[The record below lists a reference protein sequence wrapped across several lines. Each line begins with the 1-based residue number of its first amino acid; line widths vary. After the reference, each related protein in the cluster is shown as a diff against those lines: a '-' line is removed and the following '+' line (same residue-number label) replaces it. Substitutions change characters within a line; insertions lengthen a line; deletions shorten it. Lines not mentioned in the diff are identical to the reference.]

1 MKLISVI
8 FVFFQEAVKKVEGS
22 EADTPE
28 TRSAVSVE
36 SETKAALKAA
46 EDKEPDVSAV
56 PEDGDDGNI

>member
-1 MKLISVI
+1 
-8 FVFFQEAVKKVEGS
+8 VKKVEGS